1 MALSPQTLF
10 HFTNRKSYLFGI
22 LKNGFKLSYAREE
35 ILTKNDNISVR
46 IPMVSFCDLKLSEI
60 KDHIKSYGNYGIGLK
75 KEWARKQGLNPV
87 WYLSMESPQCKTV
100 LSLLKKIENKFINN
114 EIGMIPE
121 GISSS
126 SYSLLNYIKNYEGPL
141 KRENR
146 EIKNIYRFADERE
159 WRYCLPANY
168 SNPNFK
174 INKFGGIERSTEDKK
189 VLNKRIE
196 SLRLDFKPEDIS
208 YIIVKNNKDVTS
220 LHKFL
225 EDNSTFIDPKFIQS
239 RILTSDQIKNDF

>member
-1 MALSPQTLF
+1 MALSPQSLF
-10 HFTNRKSYLFGI
+10 HFTKNKRDLFGI
-22 LKNGFKLSYAREE
+22 LENGFKLSYAREE
-35 ILTKNDNISVR
+35 ILTENENISVR

-100 LSLLKKIENKFINN
+100 LSLLKKIENKYENN
-114 EIGMIPE
+114 KIDMIPE

-141 KRENR
+141 KRENK
-146 EIKNIYRFADERE
+146 EIKKTYRFADERE

-174 INKFGGIERSTEDKK
+174 INKFGGIERATEDKM

-196 SLRLDFKPEDIS
+196 SLRLDFNPDDIS
-208 YIIVKNNKDVTS
+208 YIIVKNNNDVTS
-220 LHKFL
+220 LYQHMEK
-225 EDNSTFIDPKFIQS
+225 NSSFIDPKFLQS